1 MKKNL
6 GENKTMK
13 IVLRILAVLALALTV
28 VPSILVFKQVIAWQI
43 HAHLMLAGTV
53 LWFLTAPGAFKKA

>member
-1 MKKNL
+1 MKKL
-6 GENKTMK
+6 Y
-13 IVLRILAVLALALTV
+13 RILAVIALCLTV
-28 VPSILVFKQVIAWQI
+28 VPAILVFQQVITWQT